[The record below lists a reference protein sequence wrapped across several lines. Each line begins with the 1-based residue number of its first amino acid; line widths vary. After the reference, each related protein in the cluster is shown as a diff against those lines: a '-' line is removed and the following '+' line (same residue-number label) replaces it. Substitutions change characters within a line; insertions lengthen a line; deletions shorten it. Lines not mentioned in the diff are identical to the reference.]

1 MSEDEKLSDFQ
12 ERLITYL
19 AYFFVPLGY
28 LLGCLFYLAGILVL
42 LSLKVFGPQILVWLL
57 KFIIGKIPALFKLL
71 FSFI

>member
-42 LSLKVFGPQILVWLL
+42 LSLKVFGPWALVWLL
-57 KFIIGKIPALFKLL
+57 KFIIGLIPGLFKLL